1 MTWPPKK
8 EVMKANQLAKEYD
21 VDPSNRAIADCE
33 NCATFRAKLEEYFTA
48 AEFERVQELI
58 DKPPE
63 FFKRLGEVVAGR
75 TKSLASM
82 NAKLDREKLARVY
95 RRTVVGADIDG
106 PVEEYWLTRADAII
120 SYFKE

>member
-82 NAKLDREKLARVY
+82 NAKLDREKLANRIWGSKVPM
-95 RRTVVGADIDG
+95 TSFQAFAA
-106 PVEEYWLTRADAII
+106 ADAII
-120 SYFKE
+120 AYLKEG